1 MSWPGEE
8 KAWEL
13 LSQLDPK
20 ATLTRTGAKFNS
32 ENSTYELKC
41 LGQDIQ
47 VSLKDREIT
56 AQSDPGMFLVNKL
69 GEYSRLSILSY
80 LATAR
85 DLPLS
90 GELVRP
96 ADLPGGGIFGR
107 GTHVLPMEK
116 FAKKFGRD
124 HKQFFNIGE
133 ELGASVLDHGNM
145 SLEFLPFPRVPITII
160 VWTGDKEFPP
170 NAFLLF
176 DLTCIKQLPIDII
189 WSTAMM
195 SVEMILQ
202 QVRKRGSL

>member
-1 MSWPGEE
+1 MSHPGEE

-20 ATLTRTGAKFNS
+20 ATEIRTGATFNS
-32 ENSTYELKC
+32 DNSTYELKC
-41 LGQDIQ
+41 LGQDIHI
-47 VSLKDREIT
+47 SLADREIT
-56 AQSDPGMFLVNKL
+56 AAFDLGKLLINDL

-80 LATAR
+80 LVTAR

-107 GTHVLPMEK
+107 GTHVLPMDK
-116 FAKKFGRD
+116 VAKRFGRD
-124 HKQFFNIGE
+124 HERLLSIGK
-133 ELGASVLDHGNM
+133 ELGASVLDHGNV
-145 SLEFLPFPRVPITII
+145 SLELFPFPRVPVTII

-170 NAFLLF
+170 KAFLLC
-176 DLTCIKQLPIDII
+176 DSTCILHVPIDIV

-195 SVEMILQ
+195 T
-202 QVRKRGSL
+202 VRIVQKCNSSIEQ